1 MLRSLFEGTKTK
13 FTWCRL
19 FYLWGEGEREG
30 RLIYELNKALMENRK
45 FVVEN
50 GNLVRDYL
58 HITEAA
64 NQIVNVINSNKFDSV
79 NICSGKGISLSNLVL
94 KIAESTGKINLIE
107 IKEIRKLKSIS
118 FPIIGDID
126 DN

>member
-1 MLRSLFEGTKTK
+1 MLRSLFDGSRTK

-30 RLIYELNKALMENRK
+30 RLIYELNKALDENRK

-64 NQIVNVINSNKFDSV
+64 NQIVNIINSNKCDSI
-79 NICSGKGISLSNLVL
+79 NICSGKAISISNLVL
-94 KIAESTGKINLIE
+94 KIAKSKGKVNLIQ
-107 IKEIRKLKSIS
+107 IKENRNLKLNS
-118 FPIIGDID
+118 FPIIGETD
-126 DN
+126 DS